1 MSKKDLQFNETKIWE
16 YLFRHAFVSKQ
27 YKLLYVA
34 TPKVACTSLK
44 WWFASLE
51 GYSPK
56 IFETAESI
64 ESNPDLVVHD
74 LFPVVAPG
82 VTGLKAED
90 LATPMCSD
98 EYFRFA
104 VVRNPYKRI
113 FSAWQSKLLM
123 REPLQS
129 APYIKYD
136 FFWMPIKNA
145 HDIASAFEAFLVH
158 LVSQEA
164 PNYMDDH
171 WTPQVT
177 ILRPDI
183 ISYTKLVQI
192 ENPKKLTAALGNH
205 LGPNFLDPFLNYHKN
220 ESLIPYSPRFFTKK
234 AVALIQSLYKEDFQ
248 IFGYDN
254 VMPSSKYEFSS
265 QQLDIAIQAIHL
277 VRGRHNRLAQIR
289 TALSSQ
295 ITNLNH
301 AVFDQGLQIDILR
314 QTIEEQDHLLQH
326 NTAQMAESDIQ
337 IDILRQTIQE
347 QDHLLQHNT
356 AQMAESDIQ
365 INSLRL
371 SMTANIDLVQRLTLE
386 LANRDTQIASLNQ
399 SISEKSRLVN
409 DISMQ
414 LTGRDIQIADLN
426 KDISEQQLGIQEL
439 QSIVEFRDNQ
449 ITNLIQTV
457 TNLEEHR
464 TQLLLSNSWKLTR
477 PIRFVARCLKYQGIT
492 PGDRNAIIQKLRVF
506 SKQLSFLGKYR
517 PLLSRLFIRITGW
530 TVTVPENTKPRY
542 FDDFQE
548 ANTALSIPSD
558 MAKQISNPYSHII
571 PFFGPRNQYGK
582 RRAAILTNM
591 LLDWNDG
598 HPRFGGGER
607 YALEI
612 ACLLQELGIDV
623 TFFQPSYR
631 GFGEG
636 EYFGFPVRTFPPS
649 DSYGEFHYSACTY
662 FTNQTMGYDH
672 VYYHLPEYASG
683 VFREDG
689 LLTCHG
695 IWFDHNNYP
704 GSFFRTSEWFR
715 HLFRAFANPNG
726 IVSVDTHSISFIR
739 DIWPELSDHI
749 TYLPNFFDKNK
760 YKPDNSK
767 RRPEKLTVLF
777 PRRAQINRGSRIFP
791 QIVANIPYELNIEW
805 IGEGDD
811 VDMAIIKEVCAKDKR
826 VKFGSANFDEM
837 PARYQHADIVV
848 IPSIASE
855 GTSLSC
861 IEALASGC
869 AVIAT
874 NVGGLSD
881 LIHDGVNGL
890 LVDPNYQSI
899 SNAINYLV
907 ENNLERQRL
916 QNAAPESIAFLELTH
931 WRSKW
936 TNFFLKHG
944 WIDNQAYD
952 LWRTKNTNSMPS
964 DKMHPS
970 ASWVIFT
977 RNAIHGGVESII
989 REQSKMLNAPVVV
1002 CGGLDEKDVCP
1013 FDYIRADSSSALRDI
1028 IRDYDVILYHW
1039 LPNWALDV
1047 IKESGKICIEFV
1059 HRIDTCD
1066 NDKSIP
1072 SGLLT
1077 HSKFLAE
1084 YVAKEY
1090 GNRCRIIEHPID
1102 TALFVPSNRNG
1113 TYIGAIT
1120 SYYDTKGIDIFL
1132 RAWSIIQQDYPELHV
1147 RFYGSGDQRS
1157 NLEALAT
1164 RLGVLAEFCPPTKT
1178 PWKALLEYKCFVLPS
1193 RVEGFPMAVLEALA
1207 MNIPVV
1213 ASDLPGVLEFNANA
1227 ISRGFLPYIHTAR
1240 SQNVSDFA
1248 NAIRQTLE
1256 NKNNF
1261 ESRDYISKYFSL
1273 KKHLDNLLNSK
1284 VEFTVARRQIVNR

>member
-1 MSKKDLQFNETKIWE
+1 MSKKALLFNETKVWE

-27 YKLLYVA
+27 FKLLYVA

-51 GYSPK
+51 GYFPK
-56 IFETAESI
+56 MSEIVESI
-64 ESNPDLVVHD
+64 ESDPDLVIHD
-74 LFPVVAPG
+74 RFPVFAPEI
-82 VTGLKAED
+82 TGLNAEN
-90 LATPMCSD
+90 LAIPMYSD

-113 FSAWQSKLLM
+113 FSAWQSKLLL

-129 APYIKYD
+129 TPYIKYD

-171 WTPQVT
+171 WTPQAT
-177 ILRPDI
+177 ILRPDL
-183 ISYTKLVQI
+183 ISYTQLVQI
-192 ENPKKLTAALGNH
+192 ENSQKLTLALANH
-205 LGPNFLDPFLNYHKN
+205 LGPNSPDPFSSYHKN

-234 AVALIQSLYKEDFQ
+234 AIALIQSLYKEDFQ
-248 IFGYDN
+248 VFGYDN
-254 VMPSSKYEFSS
+254 VLPRSKYEFSS

-277 VRGRHNRLAQIR
+277 IRGRHERLAQIR

-301 AVFDQGLQIDILR
+301 AVFDQGLQIETLR
-314 QTIEEQDHLLQH
+314 QTIQEQEHLLQH
-326 NTAQMAESDIQ
+326 NTAQMAE
-337 IDILRQTIQE
+337 
-347 QDHLLQHNT
+347 
-356 AQMAESDIQ
+356 
-365 INSLRL
+365 
-371 SMTANIDLVQRLTLE
+371 NIDLVQRLTIE
-386 LANRDTQIASLNQ
+386 LANRDAQIAGLNQ
-399 SISEKSRLVN
+399 SISEKGRIIN
-409 DISMQ
+409 EISLQ
-414 LTGRDIQIADLN
+414 LAGRDIQIADLN

-439 QSIVEFRDNQ
+439 QALVVFRDNQ
-449 ITNLIQTV
+449 INNLIQSV

-477 PIRFVARCLKYQGIT
+477 PIRFVARCLKFRGIT
-492 PGDRNAIIQKLRVF
+492 LGDRNAIIRKLRAF
-506 SKQLSFLGKYR
+506 SRQLSFLGKYR

-530 TVTVPENTKPRY
+530 TITVPENTNIQY

-548 ANTALSIPSD
+548 ANTALSISSD
-558 MAKQISNPYSHII
+558 MAKQISNRYSHRM
-571 PFFGPRNQYGK
+571 PFWGPRNQYGK

-612 ACLLQELGIDV
+612 ARLLQELGIDV

-636 EYFGFPVRTFPPS
+636 EYFGFPVKTFPPS

-689 LLTCHG
+689 LMTCHG

-715 HLFRAFANPNG
+715 HLYRAFANPNG

-760 YKPDNSK
+760 YKPDNSN

-777 PRRAQINRGSRIFP
+777 PRRAQINRGSRIFS
-791 QIVANIPYELNIEW
+791 QIVANIQYDINIEW

-826 VKFGSANFDEM
+826 VTFGSANFDEM

-881 LIHDGVNGL
+881 LIHNGVNGL

-907 ENNLERQRL
+907 ENNSERQRL

-931 WRSKW
+931 WRNKW
-936 TNFFLKHG
+936 TDFFLKHG
-944 WIDNQAYD
+944 WIDNQVYD
-952 LWRTKNTNSMPS
+952 LWKTKNTNSMPS
-964 DKMHPS
+964 NKIHPS
-970 ASWVIFT
+970 ASWVILT

-989 REQSKMLNAPVVV
+989 REQNKLLNAPVVV
-1002 CGGLDEKDVCP
+1002 CGGLDEKDTCP
-1013 FDYIRADSSSALRDI
+1013 FDYIRADSSSELKDI

-1047 IKESGKICIEFV
+1047 IKESGKFCLEFV

-1084 YVAKEY
+1084 YVTEEY
-1090 GNRCRIIEHPID
+1090 GKRCRIIEHPID
-1102 TALFVPSNRNG
+1102 TALFVPSNHDGRC
-1113 TYIGAIT
+1113 IGAIT
-1120 SYYDTKGIDIFL
+1120 SYYETKGIDIFL

-1164 RLGVLAEFCPPTKT
+1164 RLGVVAEFCPPTKT
-1178 PWKALLEYKCFVLPS
+1178 PWKALLDFKCFVLPS

-1213 ASDLPGVLEFNANA
+1213 ASDLPGVREFNANA
-1227 ISRGFLPYIHTAR
+1227 ISRGFSPYIHTAR
-1240 SQNVSDFA
+1240 SESASDFA
-1248 NAIRQTLE
+1248 NAIRQTLN
-1256 NKNNF
+1256 NKDNF
-1261 ESRDYISKYFSL
+1261 EPREYISKYFSL

-1284 VEFTVARRQIVNR
+1284 VEFTVAKRQIVNR